1 VQRRTTII
9 LGIVAAAAVTAA
21 VLASFSGGSSESKSH
36 KEVAAYIVDAN
47 KIQSSMTLPFAR
59 VRVAFRQFAS
69 KPTGGVDQARQLA
82 AAERTLRT
90 LRRRLSALVA
100 PAPAVK
106 LRRLLIRLAGAEAG
120 IAHEVQGLATFM
132 PMMSADLAASRYAAT
147 VLGNA
152 LAAVPY
158 PKATSIRGTPKE
170 IATAKA
176 AYAAKADAAATA
188 QADALT
194 VYEGRVTVVIKRLRS
209 LRPPTVMRPTYQ
221 AQLRA
226 LVATRGAV
234 TRLAAELR
242 KRDRSRVPQLNR
254 QIKEAAR
261 LAASIDTQR
270 AQIAAIK
277 LYNARVHSTES
288 LQLKIRSEFLR
299 VQAAVG

>member
-21 VLASFSGGSSESKSH
+21 TLASFSGGSSESKAH
-36 KEVAAYIVDAN
+36 KEVAAYIDDAN

-59 VRVAFRQFAS
+59 VRAAFRQFAD
-69 KPTGGVDQARQLA
+69 KPTGGADQARQLA
-82 AAERTLRT
+82 AAEQTLWT

-100 PAPAVK
+100 PAAAVK
-106 LRRLLIRLAGAEAG
+106 LRRLLIRLAGAEAR
-120 IAHEVQGLATFM
+120 IAHAVQGLATFM
-132 PMMSADLAASRYAAT
+132 PVMSADLAASRYAAT

-158 PKATSIRGTPKE
+158 PKATSVRGSAKE
-170 IATAKA
+170 IAKAKA
-176 AYAAKADAAATA
+176 AYASKADAAAAA

-194 VYEGRVTVVIKRLRS
+194 VYEGRVTLVIERLRA

-221 AQLRA
+221 AQVRA

-277 LYNARVHSTES
+277 LYNARVRSTES

>member
-1 VQRRTTII
+1 MPRRRTII
-9 LGIVAAAAVTAA
+9 LGVVAAAAVTAA
-21 VLASFSGGSSESKSH
+21 ALASFSGGSSESKAH

-59 VRVAFRQFAS
+59 VRAAFQHFAD
-69 KPTGGVDQARQLA
+69 KPTGGAGQARQLA
-82 AAERTLRT
+82 AAERTLLT
-90 LRRRLSALVA
+90 LRRRLAALVA

-106 LRRLLIRLAGAEAG
+106 LQRMLVRLAGAEAG
-120 IAHEVQGLATFM
+120 IAHEVRGLAAFM
-132 PMMSADLAASRYAAT
+132 PRMSADLAASRNAAT

-158 PKATSIRGTPKE
+158 PTATSVRGSPKE
-170 IATAKA
+170 IAKAKA
-176 AYAAKADAAATA
+176 AYAAKADAAAAA

-194 VYEGRVTVVIKRLRS
+194 AYEGRVTLVIERLRT
-209 LRPPTVMRPTYQ
+209 LRPPTVMRPTYE

-234 TRLAAELR
+234 SRLAAELR
-242 KRDRSRVPQLNR
+242 KSDRSRVPQLNR

-261 LAASIDTQR
+261 LAASINAQR

-277 LYNARVHSTES
+277 LYNARVHATES

-299 VQAAVG
+299 VQTAVG